1 MEGRYPPRSQLI
13 EMTPNDSVRITL
25 RLPRDIAQ
33 DVIVRHALNA
43 REWQQL
49 PFDPLQSPVEVESL
63 NDRWDATELN
73 AQVLP
78 WLLDSILH
86 MVGDEG
92 WSVRYDKHTSV
103 EVAAAICA
111 QALESDIP
119 IHSSTYMVAPYRVT
133 PVPRLPMFLN

>member
-1 MEGRYPPRSQLI
+1 
-13 EMTPNDSVRITL
+13 MTPNDSVRITL

-33 DVIVRHALNA
+33 DVIVRHALKA

-49 PFDPLQSPVEVESL
+49 PFDPLESPVEIESL
-63 NDRWDATELN
+63 SSRWDASELS

-92 WSVRYDKHTSV
+92 WSIRYDKNTSV
-103 EVAAAICA
+103 AVAAAICA
-111 QALESDIP
+111 YAIESDIP
-119 IHSSTYMVAPYRVT
+119 LNSQTKLRTQFRVG